1 MTRPKGRT
9 TSSTP
14 GESELAGRQEP
25 RRPRPASASDALTA
39 RTRGAAGGGDPD
51 EVDVPEPEFGE
62 VATDALLDAKEK
74 AKAPRRKKP
83 GPTREGGP
91 ADGTGGGGIPDLLT
105 GPADSTEPTEPT
117 RATDG
122 PGA

>member
-1 MTRPKGRT
+1 MTRPKGRS
-9 TSSTP
+9 TSSTS

-25 RRPRPASASDALTA
+25 RRPRPACASDALAA
-39 RTRGAAGGGDPD
+39 RRGDVGD
-51 EVDVPEPEFGE
+51 EEPEFGE
-62 VATDALLDAKEK
+62 VVTDALLDAKEK
-74 AKAPRRKKP
+74 AKAPHRKKP

-91 ADGTGGGGIPDLLT
+91 ADWTDAGGIPDLLT
-105 GPADSTEPTEPT
+105 EPTESTEPTEPT

>member
-14 GESELAGRQEP
+14 GESELAGRQVP
-25 RRPRPASASDALTA
+25 RRARPASASDALEG
-39 RTRGAAGGGDPD
+39 RTGGAASLGDAD
-51 EVDVPEPEFGE
+51 EAGAPESEFGE

-74 AKAPRRKKP
+74 AKAHRRKKP
-83 GPTREGGP
+83 GPTHEGGP
-91 ADGTGGGGIPDLLT
+91 ADGTGAGGIPDLLT
-105 GPADSTEPTEPT
+105 GPTESTEPTEPT

>member
-1 MTRPKGRT
+1 MTRPKGRS

-25 RRPRPASASDALTA
+25 RRPRPASASDALAA
-39 RTRGAAGGGDPD
+39 RTRGAAAVGDPD
-51 EVDVPEPEFGE
+51 EMGDEEPEFGE
-62 VATDALLDAKEK
+62 VATDALLDAKEE
-74 AKAPRRKKP
+74 AKAPHRKKP

-91 ADGTGGGGIPDLLT
+91 TDGTGAGGIPDLLT
-105 GPADSTEPTEPT
+105 GPTESTEPTEPT

>member
-1 MTRPKGRT
+1 MTRPKGRS

-25 RRPRPASASDALTA
+25 RRPRPASASDALAA
-39 RTRGAAGGGDPD
+39 RSRGAAGGGDPD
-51 EVDVPEPEFGE
+51 DPGTEEPEFGG
-62 VATDALLDAKEK
+62 VATDALLDAKER

-91 ADGTGGGGIPDLLT
+91 SDGTGAGGIPDLLT
-105 GPADSTEPTEPT
+105 EPTESTEPTEPT
-117 RATDG
+117 RVTDG
-122 PGA
+122 PGG